1 VKNPL
6 FENFGLK
13 ISAVLIAVFLW
24 FFVTSRGQSE
34 ISLEA
39 PIEFKDMP
47 ADLGISSSSAK
58 TVTLTIRGQERFMKR
73 LNASDIRVFVDLTRA
88 RHGESIFNIGENDVK
103 LPFAMTVV
111 SISPSSVKVRLEEM
125 ISRTVPVQPHLLG
138 TPEKGLVASV
148 SVEPK
153 SVVIRGLRS
162 EVRKIDAVRTEA
174 FNISDVRETETEEL
188 ELDMSGM
195 NIKSDV
201 SKVRV
206 TITLAEKKR

>member
-1 VKNPL
+1 
-6 FENFGLK
+6 
-13 ISAVLIAVFLW
+13 
-24 FFVTSRGQSE
+24 
-34 ISLEA
+34 
-39 PIEFKDMP
+39 M
-47 ADLGISSSSAK
+47 
-58 TVTLTIRGQERFMKR
+58 
-73 LNASDIRVFVDLTRA
+73 
-88 RHGESIFNIGENDVK
+88 
-103 LPFAMTVV
+103 

-138 TPEKGLVASV
+138 TPEKGPVASV

-162 EVRKIDAVRTEA
+162 EVRKVDAVRTEA
-174 FNISDVRETETEEL
+174 LNISDVRETVTEEL

-206 TITLAEKKR
+206 KITLAEKKR